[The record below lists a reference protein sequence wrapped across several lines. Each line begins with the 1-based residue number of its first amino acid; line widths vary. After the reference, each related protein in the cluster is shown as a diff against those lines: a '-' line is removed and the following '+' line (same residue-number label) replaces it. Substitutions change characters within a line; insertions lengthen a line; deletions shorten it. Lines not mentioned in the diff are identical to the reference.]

1 MDMTDDLKSAIA
13 YVREQLGEEELD
25 VIRALRNKAA
35 LPREPI
41 PADYSDKVYDL
52 LEEWARNTTCPK
64 DGGPTKQ
71 IWKTFWKSFNLKSYE
86 RGKEF

>member
-35 LPREPI
+35 LFREPI
-41 PADYSDKVYDL
+41 PADYSDKVYNL
-52 LEEWARNTTCPK
+52 LEEWGEEHDLPEGWWANEADMEDILTE
-64 DGGPTKQ
+64 
-71 IWKTFWKSFNLKSYE
+71 I
-86 RGKEF
+86 